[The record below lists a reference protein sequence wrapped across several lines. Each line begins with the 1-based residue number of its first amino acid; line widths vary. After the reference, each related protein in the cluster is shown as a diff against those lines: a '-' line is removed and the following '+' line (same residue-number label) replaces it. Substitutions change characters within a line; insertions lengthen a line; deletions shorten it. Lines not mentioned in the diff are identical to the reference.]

1 MGHLFHG
8 KILDKI
14 FADMAKRNSKS
25 SHKFIAQGEY
35 PETNSQPRSLWL
47 AYQTVNALAVLSC
60 S

>member
-1 MGHLFHG
+1 MGHIFHG
-8 KILDKI
+8 KNFGWN

-25 SHKFIAQGEY
+25 CHKFIAQGEY
-35 PETNSQPRSLWL
+35 PETNTQPRSLWL